1 VAVFRGISWIKMVC
15 LVPYRN
21 TILDQKYHPNYRKIS
36 VQLFLDLL
44 SVLEGSTQL
53 QRACEYWVFSTRFIV
68 FLCGKISD
76 LNVVSFYNYYKSNS
90 KRLATPSNLTK
101 VSEIGIFENILFFLK
116 TAYFFIWHHKEN
128 MT

>member
-1 VAVFRGISWIKMVC
+1 
-15 LVPYRN
+15 
-21 TILDQKYHPNYRKIS
+21 
-36 VQLFLDLL
+36 LFLDLL

-53 QRACEYWVFSTRFIV
+53 QRACENWVFYTRFIV

-90 KRLATPSNLTK
+90 KRLSTPSNHTK
-101 VSEIGIFENILFFLK
+101 VSEIGIFGNILFFLK
-116 TAYFFIWHHKEN
+116 TAYFFIWYHNEN